1 MIFSN
6 FQIIVIF
13 QIYCPWR
20 DNEVARF
27 SSRQFICISLTN
39 KVSNVFASFFKPFQQ
54 VARYSEVA
62 SLLEQLLNTLPLCT
76 TIVFV
81 GRRSLF
87 FTHNTFLYFYFPIAS
102 YIINLHVLNLSCPFP
117 L

>member
-1 MIFSN
+1 MIFSK

-13 QIYCPWR
+13 QIYRPWR

-27 SSRQFICISLTN
+27 SSRQLICISLTN
-39 KVSNVFASFFKPFQQ
+39 KVSNVLASFFKPFQQ
-54 VARYSEVA
+54 VAGYSEVA
-62 SLLEQLLNTLPLCT
+62 
-76 TIVFV
+76 
-81 GRRSLF
+81 SLF
-87 FTHNTFLYFYFPIAS
+87 FTHNTYLYLYFLIAS

>member
-1 MIFSN
+1 MIFSK

-13 QIYCPWR
+13 QIYRPWR

-27 SSRQFICISLTN
+27 SSRQLICISLTN

-54 VARYSEVA
+54 VAGYSEVA
-62 SLLEQLLNTLPLCT
+62 
-76 TIVFV
+76 
-81 GRRSLF
+81 SLF
-87 FTHNTFLYFYFPIAS
+87 FTHNTFLDFYFPIAS

>member
-1 MIFSN
+1 MIFSK

-13 QIYCPWR
+13 QIYRPWR

-27 SSRQFICISLTN
+27 SSRQLICISLTN
-39 KVSNVFASFFKPFQQ
+39 KVSNVFPSFFKPFQQ
-54 VARYSEVA
+54 VAGYSEVA
-62 SLLEQLLNTLPLCT
+62 
-76 TIVFV
+76 
-81 GRRSLF
+81 SLF

-102 YIINLHVLNLSCPFP
+102 YIINLQVLNLSCPFP